1 MAEEA
6 ARYVAKAAVVK
17 VSVGPADGNTVAA
30 FVRRGQPVPDGVDPE
45 KLEALAARTHTS
57 KHALLLQGAQYV
69 VERAARRGL
78 VDDAVDFVLSHDA
91 DLLRRLEDA

>member
-1 MAEEA
+1 MAMTV
-6 ARYVAKAAVVK
+6 RL
-17 VSVGPADGNTVAA
+17 PAELDA
-30 FVRRGQPVPDGVDPE
+30 Q
-45 KLEALAARTHTS
+45 LEALAARTHTS

-69 VERAARRGL
+69 VERAARCGL